1 MNAPITAQRSR
12 PDEAT
17 VAAITAEL
25 HKRFGNRAVTSLAVR
40 EQHGHTTTWIP
51 NQPPD
56 VVVYPETTEEVAD
69 IVRLCSAYEVPVV
82 PFGTGTSLE
91 GHVNAPY
98 GGVCVDT
105 TGMKRIVAVHEE
117 DLDCVVE
124 PGVTRKQLNEHLRDM
139 GLFFPIDPGADASI
153 GPVRKAKEAGIPVIV
168 LNSGEDTWRDV
179 GALTYVGQTEFDA
192 GVAAGE
198 RMAKAGV
205 QSALCINH
213 EQGNAALDDRC
224 SGFTEG
230 LGGDVEQIAVTTDP
244 TAARSGIKTAL
255 RQNEGVDGLLTLNPG
270 VADQGLRAL
279 EESGGSE
286 EITFATFDLSP
297 SVLEAVRD
305 GNMLFATDQQQ
316 FLQGYLPVVLLTDY
330 IQYGV
335 SPVNTAIPTGPA
347 FITEDNAEQVINL
360 SEEGIR

>member
-1 MNAPITAQRSR
+1 MRVGKFS
-12 PDEAT
+12 
-17 VAAITAEL
+17 VL
-25 HKRFGNRAVTSLAVR
+25 LAVALVVLAGCGGEEQGQDGQGSGGQGLVAR
-40 EQHGHTTTWIP
+40 EDISIEFVTHAT
-51 NQPPD
+51 PD
-56 VVVYPETTEEVAD
+56 PFWVVVQN
-69 IVRLCSAYEVPVV
+69 
-82 PFGTGTSLE
+82 G
-91 GHVNAPY
+91 VNKA
-98 GGVCVDT
+98 
-105 TGMKRIVAVHEE
+105 AE
-117 DLDCVVE
+117 DLGVDVNYRELQSYDIPELQRNLESAIAAE
-124 PGVTRKQLNEHLRDM
+124 PDGMAVSI
-139 GLFFPIDPGADASI
+139 PDPNALSDSI
-153 GPVRKAKEAGIPVIV
+153 RQATEAGIPVIV

-279 EESGGSE
+279 EESGRSE